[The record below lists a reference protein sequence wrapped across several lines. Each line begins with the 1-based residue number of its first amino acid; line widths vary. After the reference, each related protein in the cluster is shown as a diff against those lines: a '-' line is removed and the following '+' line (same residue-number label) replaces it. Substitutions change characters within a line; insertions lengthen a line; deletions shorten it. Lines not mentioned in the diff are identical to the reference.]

1 MDCPNCSNNN
11 EDAPLC
17 YREAADKVW
26 EMAKEYEAA
35 GVHELAEVLYEISQQ
50 IHDLARS
57 KQLECCSNNLIS
69 E

>member
-1 MDCPNCSNNN
+1 MDCQNCSQKNNVT
-11 EDAPLC
+11 PLC
-17 YREAADKVW
+17 YRQAADRVW
-26 EMAKEYEAA
+26 EMAKEYELQ
-35 GVHELAEVLYEISQQ
+35 GMTNLAEALYEIAQQ